1 MKTMADVD
9 LGAYAPASGEAGEG
23 RRVTRASCVSD
34 DVWMA
39 AAMVAG
45 RLDILPHKTMPPDV
59 SAMRMTLLRI
69 APTPVASPDPA
80 LAMDAMWM
88 SVMLFRIDGGTGMQI
103 SAGS

>member
-1 MKTMADVD
+1 MSIW
-9 LGAYAPASGEAGEG
+9 GAYAPASGEAGEG

-59 SAMRMTLLRI
+59 SAM
-69 APTPVASPDPA
+69 
-80 LAMDAMWM
+80 DAMWM